1 MTSRSSHRGLG
12 QTHIFRSEN
21 SEFEI
26 SHEDA
31 SFMYTCNLLISEMQF
46 HPPLVR
52 RVMLKHW
59 HVIQGNVERAIQYL
73 VDPPE
78 EEDQANNHR
87 MSVADSEEL
96 KNAIDERANRN
107 STFLS
112 FVSDQNNIRFEE
124 INRNNNQQ
132 NDGVFDCIICLGSVL
147 ILESY
152 SLECRHRFCLECL
165 RMMLGVKINNG
176 MVARM
181 NCAHGE
187 CRQTY
192 SDSDVEAI
200 VTDPIVIGK
209 YRRFKANNEIDVAD
223 DKTWCPRA
231 DCDQWVH
238 IDVADGTSNVE

>member
-1 MTSRSSHRGLG
+1 MTSRSSHRGIG

-31 SFMYTCNLLISEMQF
+31 SFMYTCNLLINEMHFDPQ
-46 HPPLVR
+46 LVR

-59 HVIQGNVERAIQYL
+59 HVIQGNIERAIQYL
-73 VDPPE
+73 VDPQE
-78 EEDQANNHR
+78 EEDQADNHR

-132 NDGVFDCIICLGSVL
+132 NDGEFD
-147 ILESY
+147 
-152 SLECRHRFCLECL
+152 
-165 RMMLGVKINNG
+165 
-176 MVARM
+176 
-181 NCAHGE
+181 
-187 CRQTY
+187 
-192 SDSDVEAI
+192 
-200 VTDPIVIGK
+200 
-209 YRRFKANNEIDVAD
+209 
-223 DKTWCPRA
+223 
-231 DCDQWVH
+231 
-238 IDVADGTSNVE
+238 

>member
-1 MTSRSSHRGLG
+1 MINNKSIRRGID
-12 QTHIFRSEN
+12 QTHIFRSQN

-59 HVIQGNVERAIQYL
+59 HVIQGNVEMAIQYL

-78 EEDQANNHR
+78 EEDEINNHR
-87 MSVADSEEL
+87 MSVAESEEL
-96 KNAIDERANRN
+96 KNTIDERANRN

-132 NDGVFDCIICLGSVL
+132 NDGEFD
-147 ILESY
+147 
-152 SLECRHRFCLECL
+152 
-165 RMMLGVKINNG
+165 
-176 MVARM
+176 
-181 NCAHGE
+181 
-187 CRQTY
+187 
-192 SDSDVEAI
+192 
-200 VTDPIVIGK
+200 
-209 YRRFKANNEIDVAD
+209 
-223 DKTWCPRA
+223 
-231 DCDQWVH
+231 
-238 IDVADGTSNVE
+238 